1 MKLQIAAVRRPGRE
15 TARMQT
21 VRTSLLEIAYHE
33 GGPPD
38 GPPVLLLHGWPD
50 DALGWREVSERLGA
64 SGLRTIAPYLRGFA
78 PTSFLAAST
87 PRVASAVALARDALD
102 FMSALGIDTFALAGH
117 DWGARTAYILA
128 GLFPERVSRCAAL
141 SAPFAPRGEFATP
154 SFAQSRRFWYQWFQ
168 CTRAGADAVRRDPI
182 GFARI
187 QWETWSP
194 PGWFTASEFADA
206 ARAFAS
212 PDFAEI
218 TLNSYRSRWL
228 DGEMSDPRYDPLRER
243 LRALETVGQPTLV
256 IHGDSDSC
264 VDASETAELDACFTG
279 GYRRVVL
286 NGVGHFPQREAPERV
301 ASELLAFFA

>member
-1 MKLQIAAVRRPGRE
+1 MRERERYPAGGE

-21 VRTSLLEIAYHE
+21 VRTSLLDIAYHAD
-33 GGPPD
+33 GPPD

-50 DALGWREVSERLGA
+50 DALGWHAVSKRLGA

-78 PTSFLAAST
+78 PTRFLAPST
-87 PRVASAVALARDALD
+87 PRVASAVALAQDAID
-102 FMSALGIDTFALAGH
+102 VMSALGFGTFAVAGH
-117 DWGARTAYILA
+117 DWGARTAYVLA
-128 GLFPERVSRCAAL
+128 GLFPEHVTRCAGL
-141 SAPFAPRGEFATP
+141 STAFAPRGEFATP
-154 SFAQSRRFWYQWFQ
+154 SFAQSRRYWYQWFM
-168 CTRAGADAVRRDPI
+168 CTQAGADAVRRDPV

-194 PGWFTASEFADA
+194 PGWFTASEFESA

-218 TLNSYRSRWL
+218 TLNSYRSRWR
-228 DGEMSDPRYDPLRER
+228 DGETWDARYDRSRER
-243 LRALETVGQPTLV
+243 LRALQTIAQPALV
-256 IHGDSDSC
+256 IHGDADTC
-264 VDASETAELDACFTG
+264 VDPSESDGLDACFTG

-301 ASELLAFFA
+301 AAELLAFFT